1 MDPEDFTIPTS
12 SDHLER
18 LLERI
23 KLCTEVIKDVHYNLE
38 EPRDPDNKAD
48 LLLLVEALTYE
59 TIELLDTTKRYV
71 WGPEPEDSEE

>member
-12 SDHLER
+12 SDPLER
-18 LLERI
+18 LLERV

-38 EPRDPDNKAD
+38 PPTDSENKAD
-48 LLLLVEALTYE
+48 LLLLVEELTYE

-71 WGPEPEDSEE
+71 WGQEPEDHEE

>member
-12 SDHLER
+12 SDPLER
-18 LLERI
+18 LLERV

-38 EPRDPDNKAD
+38 PPTDPENKAD
-48 LLLLVEALTYE
+48 LLLLVEELTYE

-71 WGPEPEDSEE
+71 WGQEPEDHEE